1 MSRSGHW
8 EQPPAPGSHTRDGPH
23 GGHRCTLFKNPFKTW
38 EAFTER
44 NRGIRMGF
52 SRITATIG
60 ALVRS
65 LPPSRRS
72 LLCLLCP
79 AAGGAGRSAGLS
91 KPFLSRSVQGAFS
104 ALAPLPYIQQG
115 LSPTEGHPPQRA
127 QDHAVASNL
136 LTYEGASACDHQR
149 ALRGQP
155 CPWAPASQ
163 GSDFWPRGRCPAL
176 AGGKQLGQGP
186 ALPCLQGTHLAG
198 GQEGVWAKS

>member
-1 MSRSGHW
+1 M
-8 EQPPAPGSHTRDGPH
+8 
-23 GGHRCTLFKNPFKTW
+23 FKNPFKTW

-65 LPPSRRS
+65 LAPSRRS

-79 AAGGAGRSAGLS
+79 AAGGAGRSAGLL

-104 ALAPLPYIQQG
+104 ALAPPPYIQQG
-115 LSPTEGHPPQRA
+115 LSPTEGPPPHNVLRITG
-127 QDHAVASNL
+127 ASNL
-136 LTYEGASACDHQR
+136 LTYESASACDRQR

-155 CPWAPASQ
+155 CPWVPASP

-176 AGGKQLGQGP
+176 AGGKRLGRGP
-186 ALPCLQGTHLAG
+186 ALPRLQGTHLAG
-198 GQEGVWAKS
+198 AGRSLG